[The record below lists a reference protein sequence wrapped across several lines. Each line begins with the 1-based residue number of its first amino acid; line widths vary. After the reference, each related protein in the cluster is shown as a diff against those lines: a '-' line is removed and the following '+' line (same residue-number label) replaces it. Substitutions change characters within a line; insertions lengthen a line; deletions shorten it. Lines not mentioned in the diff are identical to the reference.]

1 MLPSMTQFALDDPLL
16 DAQALR
22 VAGSAI
28 YGGADRD
35 ECLAA
40 CARVRG
46 TDLISWY
53 VAWMAAADAA
63 EAMGEHEAD
72 EGHDEGARGAFLRAS
87 NYARNAGV
95 MLLGVPVDERLAE
108 AQARQTALFRRA
120 ASLMDRPP
128 ELVEIPYEATALP
141 GYFFSAGE
149 GRRETV
155 ILTGGYDGT
164 AEELY
169 LFNGAAA
176 LERGYNVL
184 AFDGPGQGAALID
197 RGLTMRP
204 DWEAVITPVVDFV
217 VGRDDVDPER
227 IALIGLSLGG
237 HLAPRAASVEH
248 RLAACIADCG
258 SFDLYAS
265 FLARVP
271 GPLAGPFDRGRR
283 PAVALMRRILSRLSK
298 DPTAG
303 WALRRGMLVHGVD
316 DVIDYVEALRAF
328 TLEGRAGLIRCPT
341 WVCSAEG
348 DDISASAGQLAAAL
362 TSDHEYVHFREAEGA
377 GDHCEVNARAL
388 YHRESFGW
396 LELVLHPE
404 RATPDVEPPSFEPA

>member
-1 MLPSMTQFALDDPLL
+1 MTHFALDDPLL

-22 VAGSAI
+22 VAGSAV
-28 YGGADRD
+28 YGGADLE

-40 CARVRG
+40 CARVRA

-63 EAMGEHEAD
+63 EAIGEHEAD
-72 EGHDEGARGAFLRAS
+72 EGHAEAARGAFLRAS

-95 MLLGVPVDERLAE
+95 MLLGLPVDWRLQE
-108 AQARQTALFRRA
+108 AQARQTDLFRRS
-120 ASLMDRPP
+120 ASLLARPP
-128 ELVEIPYEATALP
+128 ELVEIPFEGASLP
-141 GYFFSAGE
+141 GYFFTAGD

-184 AFDGPGQGAALID
+184 AFDGPGQGAALLE

-204 DWEAVITPVVDFV
+204 DWEAVITPVVDFL
-217 VGRDDVDPER
+217 VGRDDVDADR
-227 IALIGLSLGG
+227 IALIGLSLGA
-237 HLAPRAASVEH
+237 HLAPRAASAEH
-248 RLAACIADCG
+248 RLVACIADCG

-283 PAVALMRRILSRLSK
+283 PAVALMRRILARLAK

-316 DVIDYVEALRAF
+316 DVMDYVEALRPF
-328 TLEGRAGLIRCPT
+328 TLEGRAGSIRCPT
-341 WVCSAEG
+341 WLCSAEG
-348 DDISASAGQLAAAL
+348 DDISASAPQLAAAL
-362 TSDHEYVHFREAEGA
+362 TCEHEYVHFREAEGA
-377 GDHCEVNARAL
+377 GDHCETNARPL

-404 RATPDVEPPSFEPA
+404 RAVPDAATASFELA